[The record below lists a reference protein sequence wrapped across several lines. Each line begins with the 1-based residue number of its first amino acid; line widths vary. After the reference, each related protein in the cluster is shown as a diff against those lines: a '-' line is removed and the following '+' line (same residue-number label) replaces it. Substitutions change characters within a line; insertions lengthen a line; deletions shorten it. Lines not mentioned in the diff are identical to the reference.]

1 MFSIIIPTLNNI
13 NYLKVCLDS
22 LNKNSSLNNEILVH
36 VSIGND
42 GTIDYLK
49 QKKINYTFTD
59 YNAGICEGVNTCLLY
74 TSPSPRDKTVSRM
87 PSSA

>member
-42 GTIDYLK
+42 GTTDFLK
-49 QKKINYTFTD
+49 QKKILIITLVF
-59 YNAGICEGVNTCLLY
+59 V
-74 TSPSPRDKTVSRM
+74 KVSILQQKKVKWIIFYM
-87 PSSA
+87 PMMIFIFVRIGM

>member
-1 MFSIIIPTLNNI
+1 M
-13 NYLKVCLDS
+13 DS

-42 GTIDYLK
+42 GTTDYLK

-59 YNAGICEGVNTCLLY
+59 YNAGICEGVNTAAKKVKWIIFY
-74 TSPSPRDKTVSRM
+74 M
-87 PSSA
+87 PMMIFIFVRIGM